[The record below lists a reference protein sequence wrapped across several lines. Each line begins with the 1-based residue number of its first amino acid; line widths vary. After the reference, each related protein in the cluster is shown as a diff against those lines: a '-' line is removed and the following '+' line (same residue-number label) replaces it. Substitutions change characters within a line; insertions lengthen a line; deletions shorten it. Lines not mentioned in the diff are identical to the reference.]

1 MKFFII
7 QLLLGLMPM
16 LVSAQFSLSGQILD
30 GETQNPLSWANI
42 ILAGTNK
49 ATAADIDGTYRIE
62 NINAGSY
69 QMKISFVGYKTFEQL
84 VRIESDQVLEVALE
98 KNPWLADEVI
108 VTATRATEL
117 SPTTFTWVTRQEI
130 EKNNLGQDL
139 PFLLDQTP
147 SVVVTSDAGTG
158 VGYTGIRIRGSDP
171 TRVNVTINGIPLN
184 DSESQGVFWVDL
196 PDLASSVDNIQIQ
209 RGVGTSTNGAGAFGA
224 SLNIKTATHSE
235 KPFAQIDNSFG
246 SFNTRKHTFMA
257 GTGLIND
264 RLVFDARL
272 SKIESDGYIDRAT
285 ADLQSYFVSGS
296 YLGKNSLVKANIFS
310 GSEITYQSWDGVN
323 QSNLET
329 DRTFNTTGQIDANT
343 FYKNQVDDYKQD
355 HYQLHYSVSPV
366 DKFTFTSALHYTKG
380 KGFFEQYKVDDA
392 LADYGLADVILGN
405 DTITNT
411 DLVRRRWL
419 DNDFYGFTYS
429 FNFQLN
435 KRLMLILGGA
445 WNNYKGDHF
454 GEVIW
459 AEFASNSSNTDR
471 YYQNTGEKQEFNTYL
486 KADYRLSS
494 KVILFGDLQ
503 YRSVDYGVSG
513 TDNDL
518 RILDIQTDFD
528 FFNPKAGVTFLLDN
542 RNKLYASYAVGQRE
556 PDRNDFV
563 DAPIGLV
570 PQSEKLQNL
579 ELGYKRTTPE
589 YFFSANYYLM
599 DYQDQLVLSGELND
613 VGTPIRTNVDKS
625 FRTGLELAGAFNFTD
640 YLTLKV
646 NATYSVNKIKE
657 FSETAAIFDN
667 FSNFNFL
674 RDTTIVYKDTDII
687 LSPTWIA
694 GADLS
699 FRPWRPLEVSFISKY
714 VGDQFLDNKSSDD
727 RKLDGFFVNGLLLS
741 YTRNIAQG
749 FLKELKVIFRV
760 NNLFDVKYE
769 PNGYTY
775 FLLFDDGNQITVFN
789 DNFYYPQAG
798 TNVMAGLS
806 LRF

>member
-1 MKFFII
+1 MKSFVI
-7 QLLLGLMPM
+7 QLVFGLMPI
-16 LVSAQFSLSGQILD
+16 LVSAQFSLSGKILD
-30 GETQNPLSWANI
+30 SETQNPLSWANI

-62 NINAGSY
+62 NINVGSY
-69 QMKISFVGYKTFEQL
+69 QMKISFVGYKTYEQL
-84 VRIESDQVLEVALE
+84 VRIERDQVLEVALE

-117 SPTTFTWVTRQEI
+117 SPTTFTWVTKQEI
-130 EKNNLGQDL
+130 ERNNLGQDL

-184 DSESQGVFWVDL
+184 DSESQGMFWVDL

-392 LADYGLADVILGN
+392 LTNYGLADVILGN

-429 FNFQLN
+429 FNFQPN

-542 RNKLYASYAVGQRE
+542 RNKFYASYAVGQRE

-563 DAPIGLV
+563 DAPIGLE

-625 FRTGLELAGAFNFTD
+625 FRTGLELAGAFNLTD

-699 FRPWRPLEVSFISKY
+699 FRPWRPLEISFISKY

-741 YTRNIAQG
+741 YTRDYAQI
-749 FLKELKVIFRV
+749 FLKELKLIFRV
-760 NNLFDVKYE
+760 NNLFDVEYE

>member
-7 QLLLGLMPM
+7 QLLLGLMPI
-16 LVSAQFSLSGQILD
+16 LVSAQFSLSGKILD

-117 SPTTFTWVTRQEI
+117 SPTTFTWVTKQEI
-130 EKNNLGQDL
+130 ERNNLGQDL

-366 DKFTFTSALHYTKG
+366 DKVTFTSALHYTKG

-392 LADYGLADVILGN
+392 LADYGLTDVILGN

-429 FNFQLN
+429 FNFQPN
-435 KRLMLILGGA
+435 NRLMLILGGA

-503 YRSVDYGVSG
+503 YRRVDYQVNG

-518 RILDIQTDFD
+518 RILDIQTDFN
-528 FFNPKAGVTFLLDN
+528 FFNPKAGVTFLLDDL
-542 RNKLYASYAVGQRE
+542 NKLYASYAVGQRE

-563 DAPIGLV
+563 DATIGLE
-570 PQSEKLQNL
+570 PHSDKLQNL
-579 ELGYKRTTPE
+579 E
-589 YFFSANYYLM
+589 
-599 DYQDQLVLSGELND
+599 
-613 VGTPIRTNVDKS
+613 
-625 FRTGLELAGAFNFTD
+625 
-640 YLTLKV
+640 
-646 NATYSVNKIKE
+646 
-657 FSETAAIFDN
+657 
-667 FSNFNFL
+667 
-674 RDTTIVYKDTDII
+674 
-687 LSPTWIA
+687 
-694 GADLS
+694 
-699 FRPWRPLEVSFISKY
+699 
-714 VGDQFLDNKSSDD
+714 
-727 RKLDGFFVNGLLLS
+727 
-741 YTRNIAQG
+741 
-749 FLKELKVIFRV
+749 
-760 NNLFDVKYE
+760 
-769 PNGYTY
+769 
-775 FLLFDDGNQITVFN
+775 
-789 DNFYYPQAG
+789 
-798 TNVMAGLS
+798 
-806 LRF
+806 